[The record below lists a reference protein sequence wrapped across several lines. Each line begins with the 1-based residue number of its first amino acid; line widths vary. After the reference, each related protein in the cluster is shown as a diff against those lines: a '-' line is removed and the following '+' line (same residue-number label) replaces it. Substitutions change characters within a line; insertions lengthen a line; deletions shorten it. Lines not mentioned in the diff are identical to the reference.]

1 MKSER
6 FNVKRKLIKLPRL
19 DSPLLTEGAKDE
31 FELSLLLH
39 SSFKSLAP
47 NS

>member
-19 DSPLLTEGAKDE
+19 GSPVLTEGAKDE
-31 FELSLLLH
+31 FELSYFFTLV
-39 SSFKSLAP
+39 SKA
-47 NS
+47 